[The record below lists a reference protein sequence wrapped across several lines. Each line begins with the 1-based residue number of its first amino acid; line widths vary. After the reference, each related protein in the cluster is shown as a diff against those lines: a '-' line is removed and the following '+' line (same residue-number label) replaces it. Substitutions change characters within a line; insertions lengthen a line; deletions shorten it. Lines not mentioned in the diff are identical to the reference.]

1 MRVSEADT
9 RMSGARLNGSR
20 PFEKEKRGL
29 HPIEFLPLFSYNR
42 GVHPGSRFR
51 GPVLFEKRFENGKAG
66 YP

>member
-29 HPIEFLPLFSYNR
+29 HPIEFLPLKKDLKMERRVTHENR
-42 GVHPGSRFR
+42 TNEGQK
-51 GPVLFEKRFENGKAG
+51 EDG
-66 YP
+66 Y